1 MAPSDPKV
9 AAGRRDAVRTGDAP
23 ATPTVGASAHSH
35 AMDDN
40 VTLGERFNR
49 MSDQITTALG
59 SFPAL
64 AGSVLIV
71 ILWALTGPLF
81 NFSDTWQLF
90 INTTTTVVTFW
101 MVFVIQN
108 SANRNA
114 KATALKLDELIRA
127 LDKARNEFITLDQA
141 SETVLVAREREM
153 VELADDDESAKP
165 GKGSAAQQN
174 KGTSQ
179 RARRSRQTR
188 APARQP

>member
-1 MAPSDPKV
+1 MK
-9 AAGRRDAVRTGDAP
+9 
-23 ATPTVGASAHSH
+23 
-35 AMDDN
+35 DN
-40 VTLGERFNR
+40 ISLAERFNR
-49 MSDQITTALG
+49 MSDRITVALG

-71 ILWALTGPLF
+71 VIWALTGPLF

-127 LDKARNEFITLDQA
+127 VDKARNEFITLDQA
-141 SETVLVAREREM
+141 SESVLVAREREM
-153 VELADDDESAKP
+153 VKLADDDEPAKRP
-165 GKGSAAQQN
+165 AKKAGDQRN
-174 KGTSQ
+174 NGTTD
-179 RARRSRQTR
+179 RGHRSRPTR
-188 APARQP
+188 

>member
-1 MAPSDPKV
+1 
-9 AAGRRDAVRTGDAP
+9 
-23 ATPTVGASAHSH
+23 
-35 AMDDN
+35 
-40 VTLGERFNR
+40 
-49 MSDQITTALG
+49 MSDRITVALG

-71 ILWALTGPLF
+71 VIWALTGPLF

-127 LDKARNEFITLDQA
+127 VDKARNEFITLDQA

-153 VELADDDESAKP
+153 VKLADHDPAKHP
-165 GKGSAAQQN
+165 TKKAGDRRN
-174 KGTSQ
+174 NGTTD
-179 RARRSRQTR
+179 RGRRSRPTR
-188 APARQP
+188 APARQH

>member
-1 MAPSDPKV
+1 
-9 AAGRRDAVRTGDAP
+9 
-23 ATPTVGASAHSH
+23 
-35 AMDDN
+35 
-40 VTLGERFNR
+40 
-49 MSDQITTALG
+49 MSDRITVALG

-64 AGSVLIV
+64 AGSVLV
-71 ILWALTGPLF
+71 VVVWALTGPLF

-127 LDKARNEFITLDQA
+127 VDKARNEFITLDQA

-153 VELADDDESAKP
+153 VKLADDDSAKHP
-165 GKGSAAQQN
+165 AKKTGSRRNNA
-174 KGTSQ
+174 TSG
-179 RARRSRQTR
+179 ATHRSRPTR
-188 APARQP
+188 APARQH